1 MKRWLYMFR
10 SGWLLGLCLVLSC
23 PTLRAEQ
30 SSRRRIGLAF
40 AGGSALGLAH
50 VGVLKWLQE
59 HRIPVDMVAGTSMG
73 GLVGG
78 LYASGY
84 DVPEIE
90 DFLNKV
96 NWEDALRPAPPYPD
110 LAFRRKEDR
119 REFPNQLEF
128 GLKGGFRLPSGLSS
142 GHGVGLVLS
151 RFASPY
157 GNMKSFDDLST
168 PFRCVAVD
176 LKEGKQ
182 VVFQSGSL
190 FDALRATMALPAI
203 FSPWKVGDKV
213 LVDGGTLNNLPVDVI
228 KSMGADFIIAVPL
241 KSQSLGKE
249 TPSSLLGVAGRSIDI
264 MIAGNES
271 QHIKLANVIVAPD
284 LSAFKSTDFQRSAEL
299 EKVGYEST
307 VLKAAELLPL
317 AVDEG
322 EWATYLAERQ
332 QRRRRPPEH
341 PGFLA
346 VSSTS
351 PAQNKEVEKELSL
364 YAGGSYSTKD
374 VETLLT
380 RLIGWGRYASA
391 DYSASERSG
400 KEGYSVRL
408 HEKDY
413 GPPFLNT
420 LILLDGSQS
429 DGLRFGLG
437 GRLTFLDFKGPLSEW
452 RTDFNIGTL
461 NRIGTEYYWRIK
473 ASRFFL
479 APRAFFEDSAFDV
492 YDRGTKILSIDY
504 RQPAFGGDFGYAA
517 GRFDEIRFG
526 YQIGRARF
534 SQSEGAPI
542 FIERSG
548 NLSFLRAHWEHEGQD
563 SPLVPHR
570 GIRTVTEVRYTF
582 SSPIAT
588 RTYPQIESLVS
599 WAHPIS
605 SRYTFLNTISGS
617 VTGNNQLPVLPFSLG
632 GPLRL
637 SALSR
642 NEQYGSRYYYGDLAL
657 LRSLFSQPT
666 FLGKLYL
673 GGVYEIGKAFSK
685 HQSANPYQDVAV
697 GVVGET
703 FIGVVFLG
711 VSYGEGGQ
719 FKVFFRL
726 GRLF

>member
-1 MKRWLYMFR
+1 MR
-10 SGWLLGLCLVLSC
+10 SWFHISRHWKLLGLCFLLLCS
-23 PTLRAEQ
+23 TLKAEQ
-30 SSRRRIGLAF
+30 SPRRRIGLAL

-90 DFLNKV
+90 DFLSKIS
-96 NWEDALRPAPPYPD
+96 WEDALRSAPLFPD

-119 REFPNQLEF
+119 REFPNLLEF

-142 GHGVGLVLS
+142 GHGVGLVIA

-157 GNMKSFDDLST
+157 GDMKSFDDLPT

-176 LKEGKQ
+176 LKEGNQ

-190 FDALRATMALPAI
+190 FDALRATMAIPAI

-213 LVDGGTLNNLPVDVI
+213 LVDGGTLNNLPVDVVQ
-228 KSMGADFIIAVPL
+228 SMGADFIIAVPL
-241 KSQSLGKE
+241 KGQSLGKNAP
-249 TPSSLLGVAGRSIDI
+249 TSLLGVAGRSIDI

-271 QHIKLANVIVAPD
+271 QYIKLANVVVTPN
-284 LSAFKSTDFQRSAEL
+284 LSAFESSDFRRSAEL
-299 EKVGYEST
+299 ERIGYEST
-307 VLKAAELLPL
+307 ALKAAELLPL

-322 EWATYLAERQ
+322 EWATYVTQRQ
-332 QRRRRPPEH
+332 HRRRPSLEH
-341 PGFLA
+341 PNFLA
-346 VSSTS
+346 ISGAS
-351 PAQNKEVEKELSL
+351 PRQNKVVEKEVSL
-364 YAGGSYSTKD
+364 LAGGSYSTKD

-380 RLIGWGRYASA
+380 RFTGWGHYASA
-391 DYSASERSG
+391 DYRVSGQSG
-400 KEGYSVRL
+400 KEGYLIRL
-408 HEKDY
+408 HEKEY

-461 NRIGTEYYWRIK
+461 NQVGTEYYWRIR

-479 APRAFFEDSAFDV
+479 APRVFFEDSTFDV
-492 YDRGTKILSIDY
+492 YDQGTKILSIDY
-504 RQPAFGGDFGYAA
+504 HQPAFGADFGYAA
-517 GRFDEIRFG
+517 GRFDEVRLG
-526 YQIGRARF
+526 YQIGHARF
-534 SQSEGAPI
+534 SQSEGSPI
-542 FIERSG
+542 ISERTG
-548 NLSFLRAHWEHEGQD
+548 NLSFLRARWEHEGQD
-563 SPLVPHR
+563 SPMVPHS
-570 GIRTVTEVRYTF
+570 GIRTVTEARYTF
-582 SSPIAT
+582 SSPIAK
-588 RTYPQIESLVS
+588 REYPQIESLVS
-599 WAHPIS
+599 FAHPIN
-605 SRYTFLNTISGS
+605 SRYTILNSISGG
-617 VTGNNQLPVLPFSLG
+617 VTGNNQLPVPLFSLG

-666 FLGKLYL
+666 SLGKFYL
-673 GGVYEIGKAFSK
+673 EGVYEIGRAFSK
-685 HQSANPYQDVAV
+685 HQSANPYQDGAV
-697 GVVGET
+697 GLVGET

-719 FKVFFRL
+719 FKVLFRM
-726 GRLF
+726 GRIF